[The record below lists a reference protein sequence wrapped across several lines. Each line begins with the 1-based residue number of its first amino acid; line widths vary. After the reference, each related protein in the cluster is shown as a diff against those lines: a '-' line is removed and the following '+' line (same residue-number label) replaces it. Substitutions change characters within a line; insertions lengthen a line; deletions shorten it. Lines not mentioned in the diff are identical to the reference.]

1 MKGIDYEE
9 IYIEIKK
16 QEVHELSDS
25 IDDTRALM
33 KPENAPVFFQYLQAH
48 IQHLE
53 EHNIGN
59 HSDYLPIYKEL
70 ENIYAIDGEN
80 DYFSFYQIYSVLL
93 PLMWC

>member
-70 ENIYAIDGEN
+70 ENIYAIDGE
-80 DYFSFYQIYSVLL
+80 IGRAHV
-93 PLMWC
+93 